1 MRPALLHCALSRADV
16 RRLRFCFFHTREV
29 YSLRSSASATCPCVF
44 PPWITSSTAWRL
56 NSSLYLRAILLFTV
70 AFILL
75 CALVSAK
82 LGEVHGSFLH
92 CFHYYSLSSSLALL
106 THPVCIDLGPA
117 S

>member
-1 MRPALLHCALSRADV
+1 MIQALDRCVISSFLLCYGLFSRTPFSPAACR
-16 RRLRFCFFHTREV
+16 CI
-29 YSLRSSASATCPCVF
+29 F
-44 PPWITSSTAWRL
+44 PPWITSSSDWRL